1 MPTFLLLGAYTGAT
15 LRICVSSIILHKF
28 FLIFCWFCILI
39 FSQIYARAGLDCV
52 EPGSPAY
59 TYYMDFF
66 AGCLIFILSQ
76 NFPKMS
82 SLRSTYLLSSGP
94 VPGPGVMIG
103 PAAYGSRMCLF
114 DLSPRR
120 LTFSSPHKL
129 Y

>member
-1 MPTFLLLGAYTGAT
+1 MGGARMTA
-15 LRICVSSIILHKF
+15 LRRICVSSIILHKF
-28 FLIFCWFCILI
+28 FLIFCLFCILT
-39 FSQIYARAGLDCV
+39 FSQNYARAGLDCV
-52 EPGSPAY
+52 EPGSPAH

-82 SLRSTYLLSSGP
+82 SPRSTYLLSFGP

-103 PAAYGSRMCLF
+103 PAAYGSRTCLF
-114 DLSPRR
+114 NLSPRR
-120 LTFSSPHKL
+120 LTFSSPPKL